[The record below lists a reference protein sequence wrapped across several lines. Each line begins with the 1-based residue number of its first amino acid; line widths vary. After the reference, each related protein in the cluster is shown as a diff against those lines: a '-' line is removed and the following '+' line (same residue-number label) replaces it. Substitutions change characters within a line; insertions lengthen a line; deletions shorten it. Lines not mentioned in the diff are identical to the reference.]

1 MSSLNSFPCRVCLLV
16 ISLIYHHSME
26 RSTFTVTM
34 CPFIFSKLQRS
45 LDNLNASISIR
56 LWAIVASCQV
66 IVALKSGEWTELY
79 RTARENDL
87 SSNISKCPH
96 LPFHH
101 KWRSKAQSQNTII
114 QKTNSHFIN
123 IRSLLLVPRASL
135 VAQLIKNPPA
145 TQETWAQSLGWED
158 PLEKG
163 MAMENS
169 TDCIVHGVAKKQTWL
184 RNSLWY
190 LITNEHHWLNVKEL
204 CFSVANS

>member
-1 MSSLNSFPCRVCLLV
+1 MSSLNCFPCRVCLLV

-34 CPFIFSKLQRS
+34 CPFIFSKLQWS

-56 LWAIVASCQV
+56 LWAIVTSCQV

-96 LPFHH
+96 LSFHH
-101 KWRSKAQSQNTII
+101 KWRSKAQSQNIII
-114 QKTNSHFIN
+114 QNTNSHFID

-135 VAQLIKNPPA
+135 VAQLVKNLPA
-145 TQETWAQSLGWED
+145 MQETWVRSLGWED
-158 PLEKG
+158 LLEKG
-163 MAMENS
+163 KGYPPQYSGLENPW
-169 TDCIVHGVAKKQTWL
+169 TV
-184 RNSLWY
+184 
-190 LITNEHHWLNVKEL
+190 
-204 CFSVANS
+204 